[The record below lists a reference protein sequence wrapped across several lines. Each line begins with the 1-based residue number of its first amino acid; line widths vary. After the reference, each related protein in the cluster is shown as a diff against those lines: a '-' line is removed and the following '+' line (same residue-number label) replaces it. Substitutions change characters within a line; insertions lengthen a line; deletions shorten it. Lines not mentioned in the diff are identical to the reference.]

1 MSTPSEF
8 LLTSAFG
15 LTLIHRLH
23 KNSSLPACRSDCRAL
38 SVFRCLFGLRD
49 SFHSAPDATPSL
61 PHSLPHFSCLS
72 VCLSVCVRARVHHR
86 RSTRDRSGV
95 ETHRGLPPSFTACFY
110 SLSQS
115 IEYAEHIRRRGQT
128 LPSIYKQYD
137 ILKCVWT
144 WGEKRTGCRKKCRH
158 RSRPPHGNSTC
169 AYVTRACL
177 GIGRLIEREALC
189 SSSNKSNLGTR
200 SKNTDADRD
209 PYSHSHALMRQT
221 LSVPPSLPPSGPSL
235 VSCDGSDGVRYSLGW
250 AGVEWSGVD
259 WPRQMLWPGK
269 NHFSRGRILA
279 LAASQPAT
287 VHM

>member
-1 MSTPSEF
+1 M
-8 LLTSAFG
+8 
-15 LTLIHRLH
+15 
-23 KNSSLPACRSDCRAL
+23 
-38 SVFRCLFGLRD
+38 
-49 SFHSAPDATPSL
+49 
-61 PHSLPHFSCLS
+61 
-72 VCLSVCVRARVHHR
+72 
-86 RSTRDRSGV
+86 
-95 ETHRGLPPSFTACFY
+95 
-110 SLSQS
+110 
-115 IEYAEHIRRRGQT
+115 
-128 LPSIYKQYD
+128 PSIYKQYN

-250 AGVEWSGVD
+250 AGVEWSGLAAPDALARKEPFFARTNLGTGSFSAGDRPHVTD
-259 WPRQMLWPGK
+259 HEPSVGPT
-269 NHFSRGRILA
+269 HFSGLA
-279 LAASQPAT
+279 VGS
-287 VHM
+287 V